1 MRRGIVVMLLL
12 AAIASHACDVCG
24 SFFGVTPYDNQSGI
38 TLLHRYRLFSKLDI
52 QGQPFMPH
60 NAYRLQQPVSP
71 QHVHD
76 SVGLVSG
83 DFESF
88 KVIELRGKWFI
99 HSRVELNVIIPF
111 MMTRSRMHGE
121 LEKLSGI
128 GDPTLSFGYHL
139 IRPSEADVKHRLILG
154 IGIKFPLGKN
164 DVVMQDGDRF
174 HFYLQPG
181 TGSFDELV
189 YAQYSLGVKKLGFT
203 SSVTAKY
210 NGTNVRHEQLAP
222 SFTMVTNV
230 FYVFKKGTAVILPQ
244 VQFYGE
250 HTEGYSVSD
259 VHQPG
264 SKMSM
269 FLGGIGC
276 DAYFGRLGVH
286 LSAQLPLQQYR
297 TEDAPGATLRAIAG
311 LSWNINQTEFLLN

>member
-1 MRRGIVVMLLL
+1 MLVLSF
-12 AAIASHACDVCG
+12 AVTSGVACDVCG
-24 SFFGVTPYDNQSGI
+24 SFFGVTPYDNQSGV

-52 QGQPFMPH
+52 PNQPFLPA
-60 NAYRLQQPVSP
+60 NAYRLQQPVSV

-111 MMTRSRMHGE
+111 MMTRSRMHGV

-139 IRPSEADVKHRLILG
+139 IRPSESDVKHRLILG

-189 YAQYSLGVKKLGFT
+189 YLQYSLGVKKIGFT
-203 SSVTAKY
+203 SSGTAKLSGK
-210 NGTNVRHEQLAP
+210 NALHEQLAP
-222 SFTMVTNV
+222 SFTIATNV
-230 FYVFKKGTAVILPQ
+230 FYVLKKGNTVVLPQ
-244 VQFYGE
+244 IQFYGE
-250 HTEGYSVSD
+250 HTDGYSVYD
-259 VHQPG
+259 VHQSG

-269 FLGGIGC
+269 FLAGVGC
-276 DAYFGRLGVH
+276 DGYFGRLGVH
-286 LSAQLPLQQYR
+286 LSAQMPVHQYR
-297 TEDAPGATLRAIAG
+297 TESAPGATLRLVAG
-311 LSWNINQTEFLLN
+311 LSWNINQQKYLLN